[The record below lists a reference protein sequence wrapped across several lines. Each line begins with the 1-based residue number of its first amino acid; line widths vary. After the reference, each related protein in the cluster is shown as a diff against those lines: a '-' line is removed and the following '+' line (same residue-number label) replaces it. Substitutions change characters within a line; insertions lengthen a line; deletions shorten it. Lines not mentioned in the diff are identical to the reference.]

1 MEENMEQ
8 NKRKQWIRLSLSGVF
23 AVAAAM
29 ILLTQILKNRTKP
42 IFDKNITTTFY
53 AKTNVGEALDLKADG
68 YFSQKLYDH
77 TKFSFDLSQC
87 DWNTPGLYRVPV
99 LYKEEKTNCVVQI
112 QVGDVGNED
121 TYHDEDINMDA
132 VITEQDGME
141 RADGS

>member
-1 MEENMEQ
+1 MEQ
-8 NKRKQWIRLSLSGVF
+8 NKRKQWIRLSLSGIF

-112 QVGDVGNED
+112 QVGEVGNED
-121 TYHDEDINMDA
+121 TFHHEDINMDA

>member
-1 MEENMEQ
+1 MEQ
-8 NKRKQWIRLSLSGVF
+8 NKRKRWIRLSLSGVF
-23 AVAAAM
+23 AMAAAM

-53 AKTNVGEALDLKADG
+53 AKTSVGEALSLKADG

-112 QVGDVGNED
+112 QVGDIGNED
-121 TYHDEDINMDA
+121 TSNDTEINMDA
-132 VITEQDGME
+132 VITEQEGME

>member
-8 NKRKQWIRLSLSGVF
+8 NKRKQWIRLGLFGVF
-23 AVAAAM
+23 ALAAAM
-29 ILLTQILKNRTKP
+29 ILLMQILKSRTKP

-53 AKTNVGEALDLKADG
+53 AKTSVGEALELKADG

-99 LYKEEKTNCVVQI
+99 LYKEEETNCVVQI
-112 QVGDVGNED
+112 QVGEIGNED
-121 TYHDEDINMDA
+121 TNIDSEINMDA